1 MWTSDF
7 LTVFSFEWRYLEQ
20 HVPLD
25 KLSFDSQRVF
35 TEATSIAST
44 SFVFCGHY
52 VKYVHS
58 TLRCALRFQSVSQ
71 TQTQTHTHRSV
82 LPHAALTL
90 NANLRVML
98 SDGSTGRIRK
108 LSNGKLPNTVSSF
121 SSVEEGK
128 IKSENQRNGRKKDR
142 ELPREGSR
150 FWR

>member
-7 LTVFSFEWRYLEQ
+7 LTVSSFEWRYLEQ

-44 SFVFCGHY
+44 SFVFRGHY

-71 TQTQTHTHRSV
+71 TQTQTNTQIRFT
-82 LPHAALTL
+82 AALTL